1 MQSICRD
8 PSAQGRL
15 EAEDSCRVGRGHR
28 GSLEGYSQDRRVGRM
43 EWEDKRCIDSRT
55 LEGKEQ
61 SGTGQGTSRP
71 WRDLT
76 TSLLAHGSGEGFQTH
91 SCLS

>member
-1 MQSICRD
+1 
-8 PSAQGRL
+8 
-15 EAEDSCRVGRGHR
+15 
-28 GSLEGYSQDRRVGRM
+28 M

-76 TSLLAHGSGEGFQTH
+76 TSLLAHESGEGFQTH